1 MIWKDENTDYFA
13 AKSFSGMVKSRPD
26 LWCSIPSSKNSAI
39 LYRREVRGDRIAII
53 VSGGAG
59 NGPLFP
65 GFVGDGLADAA
76 VVGAPFAAPNAY
88 TIYEAGKLL
97 GQKRGVLLL
106 YNNFAG
112 DYLNNDMAA
121 EMLQMDGIQV
131 ESVIV
136 NDDIATAIG
145 ESREQR
151 SGRCGISLLI
161 KLAGSM
167 AARGHSLKDVASAL
181 RKANNRLGTI
191 SMSVDFSVNEINYG
205 HGFSGEPGIVTDF
218 SLSRSAAC
226 ETCIRL
232 LELDLEPSEADHLFL
247 LVNRLRLTS
256 YADSYIMADLAYDL
270 LVDKCASLTMR
281 VGTYSNIDDVY
292 GFTFSLLCMDE
303 SLRDLMADPISSDN
317 FMI

>member
-26 LWCSIPSSKNSAI
+26 LWSSIPSSKNSAI
-39 LYRREVRGDRIAII
+39 LYRRDASDDRVAVI

-65 GFVGDGLADAA
+65 GFVGEGLADAA

-88 TIYEAGKLL
+88 TIYEAGRLL
-97 GQKRGVLLL
+97 GQKGGVLLL

-136 NDDIATAIG
+136 NDDIATAVG
-145 ESREQR
+145 EGREHR

-167 AARGHSLKDVASAL
+167 AARRHGLKDIAAAL
-181 RKANNRLGTI
+181 RRANGRLGTI
-191 SMSVDFSVNEINYG
+191 SMSADFDAGEINYG

-218 SLSRSAAC
+218 SLSRSVAC

-232 LELDLEPSEADHLFL
+232 LELDLKPKETEHLFL

-270 LVDKCASLTMR
+270 LADKYAGLTMR

-292 GFTFSLLCMDE
+292 GFTFSMLCMDDA
-303 SLRDLMADPISSDN
+303 LRDLMVEPVSSDN
-317 FMI
+317 FMV